1 MLISD
6 RSVSYLALLE
16 IVNEDAVGRAKAYN
30 ADDLVDRAMELF
42 WQRGYAGTSTSD
54 LVEHLGV
61 NKFSLYAEFGSKQA
75 LYEAALTRYDRDVVT
90 GHFGRLESKSA
101 GLLEVLAV
109 LEFFAQSGRSPGSD
123 KGCFMCNSATERGAL
138 DSSTHETVE
147 AFFARIRSACIS
159 ALTNARARGELNA
172 DFAIEEEASWLTT
185 TLIGLFVLMRAQA
198 DPAILRETGLAAKR
212 HLTAF
217 RAGDAL
223 AGST

>member
-1 MLISD
+1 M
-6 RSVSYLALLE
+6 
-16 IVNEDAVGRAKAYN
+16 GRAKAYN

-75 LYEAALTRYDRDVVT
+75 LYEAALARYDRDVVT

-101 GLLEVLAV
+101 GLDEVLAV
-109 LEFFAQSGRSPGSD
+109 LDFFAQSGRRPGSSN
-123 KGCFMCNSATERGAL
+123 GCFMCNSATERGSL
-138 DSSTHETVE
+138 DPSTHETVD
-147 AFFARIRSACIS
+147 AFFARIRSACIT
-159 ALTNARARGELNA
+159 AFTNAQARGEVNA
-172 DFAIEEEASWLTT
+172 TLVVEEEASWLTT

-198 DPAILRETGLAAKR
+198 DPTILEEAGVAAKR

-223 AGST
+223 APST